1 MSQYTGF
8 PVSATLE
15 VKDTTDIRLAADRMA
30 DVYEKGTDDF
40 AFRILLPRGE
50 NMTSKA
56 KKLGMTFQ
64 GEFVLTL
71 RKRNLVPVV
80 RDVRYI
86 HDDGHYGWILASPKA
101 FDRFEGKAAT

>member
-1 MSQYTGF
+1 MTQYAGF
-8 PVSATLE
+8 PVHATFDIR
-15 VKDTTDIRLAADRMA
+15 DTTDIRRAADRMA
-30 DVYEKGTDDF
+30 DAYEKSSDDF

-50 NMTSKA
+50 KLTSKA

-86 HDDGHYGWILASPKA
+86 HDADHYGWILASPKA
-101 FDRFEGKAAT
+101 FERFEGKAT

>member
-1 MSQYTGF
+1 MTQYAGF
-8 PVSATLE
+8 PVHATLD
-15 VKDTTDIRLAADRMA
+15 VKDVTDIRLAADRMVDA
-30 DVYEKGTDDF
+30 YEKSADDF
-40 AFRILLPRGE
+40 AFRILLPRGDKL
-50 NMTSKA
+50 TSKA

-86 HDDGHYGWILASPKA
+86 HDDDHYGWILASPPA
-101 FDRFEGKAAT
+101 FDRFEGKASA